1 MILQYSIH
9 GRDCFM
15 ESDCASICE
24 IDLSKL
30 EDRTENSVI
39 GYVSRTASCFDSTF
53 FDVNGIFENGEIH
66 DEKIKLAILSD
77 GKQKQNNTTLIFSQ
91 YSEIYLLNNNGKTI
105 RKL

>member
-1 MILQYSIH
+1 MILQYSILE
-9 GRDCFM
+9 RDCFM
-15 ESDCASICE
+15 EADCISICE

-30 EDRTENSVI
+30 EDRTENTVI
-39 GYVSRTASCFDSTF
+39 GYVSRVAGCFESTF
-53 FDVNGIFENGEIH
+53 YDVNGVFENGEIH

-77 GKQKQNNTTLIFSQ
+77 GKQKQNNTSLIFSR